1 MKAKVNHCYYTIFSL
16 EHPIL
21 PSEELDGS
29 ADNFAVQVKTNN
41 FSTVGS
47 IPNDIAEIASIKGLV
62 INRISS
68 LDSEEKSLVN
78 QSFPGAD
85 LDKVL
90 ILE

>member
-41 FSTVGS
+41 FSTVVALLRLLLS
-47 IPNDIAEIASIKGLV
+47 KAW
-62 INRISS
+62 
-68 LDSEEKSLVN
+68 
-78 QSFPGAD
+78 
-85 LDKVL
+85 
-90 ILE
+90 

>member
-1 MKAKVNHCYYTIFSL
+1 
-16 EHPIL
+16 
-21 PSEELDGS
+21 
-29 ADNFAVQVKTNN
+29 
-41 FSTVGS
+41 
-47 IPNDIAEIASIKGLV
+47 V